1 MSSYDLF
8 LLIATLA
15 LIFIAAF
22 LCCALYW
29 LIRILR
35 IWTTLSTEFE
45 RNVHQGI
52 DRLYQS
58 LHALS
63 SLKAV
68 ADIGIQTLQ
77 AALSVYQ
84 RKKTAAR
91 GRRAQSK
98 ESDS

>member
-8 LLIATLA
+8 LLVATLA
-15 LIFIAAF
+15 LVFIAAF

-29 LIRILR
+29 LIRVLR
-35 IWTTLSTEFE
+35 IWTALSAEFE

-52 DRLYQS
+52 DRFYQA

-63 SLKAV
+63 SFKAV
-68 ADIGIQTLQ
+68 ADIGMQTLQ

-84 RKKTAAR
+84 RKKTSAR
-91 GRRAQSK
+91 SKRALSK

>member
-35 IWTTLSTEFE
+35 IWTTLSAEFE
-45 RNVHQGI
+45 RNVNQGI
-52 DRLYQS
+52 DRFYQS
-58 LHALS
+58 LQALS

-68 ADIGIQTLQ
+68 ADIGMQTLQ

-84 RKKTAAR
+84 RKRTAAR
-91 GRRAQSK
+91 GKRTSN
-98 ESDS
+98 S